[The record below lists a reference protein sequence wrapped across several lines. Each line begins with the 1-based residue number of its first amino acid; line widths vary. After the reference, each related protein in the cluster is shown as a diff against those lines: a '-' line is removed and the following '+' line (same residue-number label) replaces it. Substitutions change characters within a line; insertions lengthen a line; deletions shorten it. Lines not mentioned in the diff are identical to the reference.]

1 MRCVTPAKD
10 APAPLDARRPE
21 RTDGR
26 PAPELRA
33 TATAPVSASHDA
45 LGGSPLDPRLTF
57 ASFVIGRSNTL
68 AHAAARQVAE
78 GRRGDRVMFNPLY
91 IHAGVGLG
99 KTHLLQAV
107 TWAGNSGSERK
118 VLYLTAEKFMYGF
131 VAALKTQTALA
142 FKEALR
148 GIDVLVIDDLQ
159 FLQGKSTQAEFCHT
173 LNALIDAGRQVVI
186 AADRPPSDLESLD
199 DRVRS
204 RLAGGLVV
212 EMGSLGEELRL
223 GILKSRVAAARAHHA
238 TFDVPAPVL
247 DYLAR
252 TITHNGRDLEGAVN
266 RLLAHSKLNAQPV
279 TLEMAERE
287 VRDLIRPQEPKRIK
301 IEDIQRVVARQY
313 NVSRSDLLS
322 SRRTANVV
330 RPRQVAMYLAKTLT
344 LRSLPEIGRRFGGRD
359 HTTVLHAVRKIEALV
374 AKDVALV
381 RRGRSRSSASCRS
394 NARTGSSPPCGTGWP
409 VAAAA
414 DRGAAGHFCR
424 KRGERPRRFPCAGG
438 HPRHL
443 AVPPRVWSNP
453 ASIRLFGFQMPRR
466 CLSGRPAFPSLGSGG
481 YCNEGH
487 GRTRATAEIAGP
499 RPSRGR
505 APQHHSDPRQRAV
518 PRRKRPAV
526 AESHRPRPRGDRNA
540 GGGNRD
546 RRLDHRAGAHV
557 LRHRAQTA
565 RRLADRAGRRRRPR
579 GAGDPRRPLALHA
592 ADPAGKRFPGSRR
605 RRHDA
610 FVHAGR
616 RRPEAADRPHAVRD
630 LDRRDAL
637 LPQRHLSARAGTRQ
651 GRDPARGR
659 DRRPSAGAGR
669 SAVAEGRG
677 RHAGRDR
684 AAQDRRRSAAAD
696 RGQ

>member
-1 MRCVTPAKD
+1 MTNTEQDRWSRVKGRLRTSVGEDVYTSWFARMDLEGVQDESVHLSVPTRFLKSWIQAHYADRVLTCWQAEMPEVHRIDLTVRTAMRCAAPTKETTVPAEQ
-10 APAPLDARRPE
+10 RRIE
-21 RTDGR
+21 QANSR
-26 PAPELRA
+26 PASELR
-33 TATAPVSASHDA
+33 ATAPVSASHDA

-78 GRRGDRVMFNPLY
+78 GRRGDPVMFNPLY

-238 TFDVPAPVL
+238 SFDVPEAVL

-252 TITHNGRDLEGAVN
+252 TITHNGRDLEGAIN

-287 VRDLIRPQEPKRIK
+287 VRDLVRPQEPKRIK

-374 AKDVALV
+374 ARDISLSEEVESL
-381 RRGRSRSSASCRS
+381 
-394 NARTGSSPPCGTGWP
+394 
-409 VAAAA
+409 
-414 DRGAAGHFCR
+414 
-424 KRGERPRRFPCAGG
+424 KRQLQE
-438 HPRHL
+438 
-443 AVPPRVWSNP
+443 
-453 ASIRLFGFQMPRR
+453 
-466 CLSGRPAFPSLGSGG
+466 
-481 YCNEGH
+481 
-487 GRTRATAEIAGP
+487 
-499 RPSRGR
+499 
-505 APQHHSDPRQRAV
+505 
-518 PRRKRPAV
+518 
-526 AESHRPRPRGDRNA
+526 
-540 GGGNRD
+540 
-546 RRLDHRAGAHV
+546 
-557 LRHRAQTA
+557 
-565 RRLADRAGRRRRPR
+565 
-579 GAGDPRRPLALHA
+579 
-592 ADPAGKRFPGSRR
+592 
-605 RRHDA
+605 
-610 FVHAGR
+610 
-616 RRPEAADRPHAVRD
+616 
-630 LDRRDAL
+630 
-637 LPQRHLSARAGTRQ
+637 
-651 GRDPARGR
+651 
-659 DRRPSAGAGR
+659 
-669 SAVAEGRG
+669 
-677 RHAGRDR
+677 
-684 AAQDRRRSAAAD
+684 
-696 RGQ
+696 

>member
-1 MRCVTPAKD
+1 MTNSEQDRWSRVKGRLRSTVGEDVYSSWFARMDLEGIQQESVHLSVPTRFLKSWIQTHYSERVLSCWQAEMPEVHRVDLSVRSAMRAATHAKD
-10 APAPLDARRPE
+10 ASVADPRRAE
-21 RTDGR
+21 RSDNK

-33 TATAPVSASHDA
+33 VATAPVSANHDA

-57 ASFVIGRSNTL
+57 GSFVIGRSNTL

-78 GRRGDRVMFNPLY
+78 GRHGDPVMFNPLY

-99 KTHLLQAV
+99 KTHLLQAI

-131 VAALKTQTALA
+131 VAALRTQTALAFKEALRGIDVLVIDDLQFLLRTQTALA

-212 EMGSLGEELRL
+212 EMGTLGEELRL
-223 GILKSRVAAARAHHA
+223 GILRSRVAAARAHHA
-238 TFDVPAPVL
+238 SFDVPEPVL

-252 TITHNGRDLEGAVN
+252 TITHNGRDLEGAIN

-359 HTTVLHAVRKIEALV
+359 HTTVLHAVRKIESLV
-374 AKDVALV
+374 GRDVALSEEV
-381 RRGRSRSSASCRS
+381 ESL
-394 NARTGSSPPCGTGWP
+394 
-409 VAAAA
+409 
-414 DRGAAGHFCR
+414 
-424 KRGERPRRFPCAGG
+424 KRQLQE
-438 HPRHL
+438 
-443 AVPPRVWSNP
+443 
-453 ASIRLFGFQMPRR
+453 
-466 CLSGRPAFPSLGSGG
+466 
-481 YCNEGH
+481 
-487 GRTRATAEIAGP
+487 
-499 RPSRGR
+499 
-505 APQHHSDPRQRAV
+505 
-518 PRRKRPAV
+518 
-526 AESHRPRPRGDRNA
+526 
-540 GGGNRD
+540 
-546 RRLDHRAGAHV
+546 
-557 LRHRAQTA
+557 
-565 RRLADRAGRRRRPR
+565 
-579 GAGDPRRPLALHA
+579 
-592 ADPAGKRFPGSRR
+592 
-605 RRHDA
+605 
-610 FVHAGR
+610 
-616 RRPEAADRPHAVRD
+616 
-630 LDRRDAL
+630 
-637 LPQRHLSARAGTRQ
+637 
-651 GRDPARGR
+651 
-659 DRRPSAGAGR
+659 
-669 SAVAEGRG
+669 
-677 RHAGRDR
+677 
-684 AAQDRRRSAAAD
+684 
-696 RGQ
+696 

>member
-1 MRCVTPAKD
+1 MTNPEQDRWTRVKGRLRSSVGEDVYSSWFARMDLESVQRESVHLSVPTRFLKSWIQAHYAERVLSCWKAEMPEVHRVDLSVRTAMRCAAPAKD
-10 APAPLDARRPE
+10 VAAAAEPRRAD
-21 RTDGR
+21 RSDGR
-26 PAPELRA
+26 PAPELRS
-33 TATAPVSASHDA
+33 TATMPVSTSHDA

-78 GRRGDRVMFNPLY
+78 GQRGDAVMFNPLY
-91 IHAGVGLG
+91 VHAGVGLG

-107 TWAGNSGSERK
+107 TWAGNTADRK

-238 TFDVPAPVL
+238 TFEVPDAVL
-247 DYLAR
+247 DYLAK
-252 TITHNGRDLEGAVN
+252 TITHNGRDLEGAIN

-287 VRDLIRPQEPKRIK
+287 VRDLVRPQEPKRIK

-374 AKDVALV
+374 AKDTSLSEEVESL
-381 RRGRSRSSASCRS
+381 
-394 NARTGSSPPCGTGWP
+394 
-409 VAAAA
+409 
-414 DRGAAGHFCR
+414 
-424 KRGERPRRFPCAGG
+424 KRQLQE
-438 HPRHL
+438 
-443 AVPPRVWSNP
+443 
-453 ASIRLFGFQMPRR
+453 
-466 CLSGRPAFPSLGSGG
+466 
-481 YCNEGH
+481 
-487 GRTRATAEIAGP
+487 
-499 RPSRGR
+499 
-505 APQHHSDPRQRAV
+505 
-518 PRRKRPAV
+518 
-526 AESHRPRPRGDRNA
+526 
-540 GGGNRD
+540 
-546 RRLDHRAGAHV
+546 
-557 LRHRAQTA
+557 
-565 RRLADRAGRRRRPR
+565 
-579 GAGDPRRPLALHA
+579 
-592 ADPAGKRFPGSRR
+592 
-605 RRHDA
+605 
-610 FVHAGR
+610 
-616 RRPEAADRPHAVRD
+616 
-630 LDRRDAL
+630 
-637 LPQRHLSARAGTRQ
+637 
-651 GRDPARGR
+651 
-659 DRRPSAGAGR
+659 
-669 SAVAEGRG
+669 
-677 RHAGRDR
+677 
-684 AAQDRRRSAAAD
+684 
-696 RGQ
+696 